1 MPTAVSGKFDGPVPL
16 DCITGLP
23 LCEQTTTAA
32 TADSAVA
39 LDILKRTNGYLSVE
53 ECTFIG
59 DKAYDVKAIY
69 NTVRELYHGECVI
82 PLNKRNTKNPAR
94 LPCGAP
100 ICEAG
105 LAMHRDGKFTENGK
119 TRQKYCCPY
128 KRTAH
133 LHDCPCAHKCFHK
146 ESKATGCTKY
156 VTIPNDYRL
165 SIQRDTLKFKSV
177 FALRTECER
186 YNSRFKATAQ
196 ERLWV
201 RNRHSVENLNT
212 FAHISLLSIAAA
224 AFVTRPPKLARC
236 RKLAS
241 RCA

>member
-1 MPTAVSGKFDGPVPL
+1 
-16 DCITGLP
+16 
-23 LCEQTTTAA
+23 
-32 TADSAVA
+32 
-39 LDILKRTNGYLSVE
+39 
-53 ECTFIG
+53 
-59 DKAYDVKAIY
+59 
-69 NTVRELYHGECVI
+69 
-82 PLNKRNTKNPAR
+82 
-94 LPCGAP
+94 
-100 ICEAG
+100 
-105 LAMHRDGKFTENGK
+105 MHRDGKFTENGK

-146 ESKATGCTKY
+146 ERKATGCTKY

-165 SIQRDTLKFKSV
+165 SIQRDTLKFKSA

-212 FAHISLLSIAAA
+212 LAHISLLTIAAA
-224 AFVTRPPKLARC
+224 AFVTRHP
-236 RKLAS
+236 
-241 RCA
+241 